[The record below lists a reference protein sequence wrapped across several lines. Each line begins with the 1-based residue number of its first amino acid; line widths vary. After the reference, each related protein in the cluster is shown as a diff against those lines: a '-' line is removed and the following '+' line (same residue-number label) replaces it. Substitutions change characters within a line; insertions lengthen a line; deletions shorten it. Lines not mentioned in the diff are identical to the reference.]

1 MKGTTGGGGEGGG
14 AGEILWSRRPK
25 QVERLGQFSRH
36 VALQPSIESGRLLDR
51 LVETPLSSCTFFWIF
66 FSLEN
71 KNFCLQEPPGVK
83 QINSGRHRRSPFLEN
98 FPLRFFYSAAGNCK
112 GTRVQMLGIFSFDL
126 FQSVVM

>member
-1 MKGTTGGGGEGGG
+1 MKGTTGGGRGGG
-14 AGEILWSRRPK
+14 QEKSVGADDRNKSSDSGNFHDTLPFSPRSR
-25 QVERLGQFSRH
+25 
-36 VALQPSIESGRLLDR
+36 VAVCLIVLLKRRSLRVPSSG
-51 LVETPLSSCTFFWIF
+51 FF